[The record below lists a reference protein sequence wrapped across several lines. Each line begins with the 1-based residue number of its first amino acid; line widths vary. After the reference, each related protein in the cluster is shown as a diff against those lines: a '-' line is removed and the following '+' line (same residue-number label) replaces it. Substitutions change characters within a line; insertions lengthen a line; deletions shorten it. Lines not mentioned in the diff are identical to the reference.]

1 MQRASWPCCR
11 STRIELL
18 LTAEVENLISETT
31 PTSTAN
37 NSSSEAVEAAV
48 FSRLSRQVAII
59 SMAPAQTIN
68 SHDKKIVRARP
79 QPGTQTR
86 KMLMEYM

>member
-18 LTAEVENLISETT
+18 LTAEVENPISETT
-31 PTSTAN
+31 PIFTAN
-37 NSSSEAVEAAV
+37 NSSSEAVEVADS
-48 FSRLSRQVAII
+48 SRLSNQVHII

-68 SHDKKIVRARP
+68 SHDKRIVQARP
-79 QPGTQTR
+79 QPGMQTR
-86 KMLMEYM
+86 KMLMEHM